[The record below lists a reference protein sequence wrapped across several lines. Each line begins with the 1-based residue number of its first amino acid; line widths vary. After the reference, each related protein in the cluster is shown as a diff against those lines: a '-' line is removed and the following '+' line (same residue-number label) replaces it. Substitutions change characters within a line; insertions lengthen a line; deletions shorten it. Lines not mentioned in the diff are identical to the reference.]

1 MFSAL
6 IFQIRKEAKCDKLL
20 VIKVR
25 IPLING
31 TEVNKWFLFFFKKF
45 QQNISISNYVKRKRL
60 TIIKH
65 ERDKS
70 TLYRYSLK
78 KYISN
83 LYFTC
88 KNTNIRRKQEQ
99 TSNVDSNTMV
109 ITDFTWHFMIH
120 ETFGVLKK
128 QNRCYIFSLWAWTN
142 PSADLCS
149 FYWFLDASWC
159 RW

>member
-25 IPLING
+25 IPQING

-45 QQNISISNYVKRKRL
+45 QQNISISNYVKCKRL

-78 KYISN
+78 KKTFLICIS
-83 LYFTC
+83 LV
-88 KNTNIRRKQEQ
+88 KIQ
-99 TSNVDSNTMV
+99 TSEENNKHQMWTQTPWSLQTLHD
-109 ITDFTWHFMIH
+109 ILWFMKLLVCWKNK
-120 ETFGVLKK
+120 TKQVLH
-128 QNRCYIFSLWAWTN
+128 L
-142 PSADLCS
+142 
-149 FYWFLDASWC
+149 FLVSMD
-159 RW
+159 